1 MKNRIYNTG
10 IGATLLV
17 FLGVLFKMQH
27 WPGASILLLS
37 GMALLLFI
45 FLPLALRSNY
55 RAEGAGT
62 PLLHIVT
69 WITCLVVFSA
79 MIFKIFH
86 WSGAGWMLMIAIPFP
101 YVVFLPVYLAVTS
114 KKPDHNIYNTVA
126 ILFLLAIISAQS
138 AMLSLSVSKEK
149 IVDTLRLSETT
160 DRASEAL
167 VNITQRGTKSELN
180 TAIDEAINLI
190 GRFESMML
198 NQEGITPAQWSADRG
213 ILTDLSLRRKA
224 AGKIT
229 GTEGETYYRELM
241 ESLDGIGTLL
251 RAAPGNTLSDDDV
264 RLLLTPD
271 HGLGESYEWRKGNFG
286 VNIQPWAHVWLDGLQ
301 NRLMMIME

>member
-1 MKNRIYNTG
+1 MKNRIYITG
-10 IGATLLV
+10 IAATLLV

-55 RAEGAGT
+55 RVEGAGT

-86 WSGAGWMLMIAIPFP
+86 WPGAGWMLMIAIPFP
-101 YVVFLPVYLAVTS
+101 YVVFLPVYVAVTS
-114 KKPDHNIYNTVA
+114 KNPDHNIYNTVA

-149 IVDTLRLSETT
+149 IVDSLRLSETS
-160 DRASEAL
+160 DRASSAL

-180 TAIDEAINLI
+180 AAIEEAINLI

-198 NQEGITPAQWSADRG
+198 NHEGITPAQWSADRG
-213 ILTDLSLRRKA
+213 ILTDISGRRKA

-229 GTEGETYYRELM
+229 GTEGETWRELM
-241 ESLDGIGTLL
+241 ESLDKISSILSADP
-251 RAAPGNTLSDDDV
+251 RNTLSDDDI
-264 RLLLTPD
+264 LLILTPD
-271 HGLGESYEWRKGNFG
+271 HDLGEAYEWRQSQFG
-286 VNIQPWAHVWLDGLQ
+286 VNIQPWAHVWLGGLRA
-301 NRLMMIME
+301 RLMMIME